1 MNAADP
7 QAAYYAGVRMARY
20 DLVKELVLAL
30 LAVSVLVVVLAAAL
44 SSPDDPAVT
53 IQTWAS
59 KDPVDFITTA
69 TSELSGQSGTAQYGP
84 PYTNTPD
91 AAQALGPIVP
101 QAWAGVSTP
110 IDTAK
115 DFVLQ
120 PLGFAAVGNPTLTKA
135 LQSYQAASPSQQQT
149 WLTDYST
156 ALANATIAN
165 GEVSVASGDYG
176 PVPDLMA
183 SLLGVART
191 GGLDGL
197 LLSSGNLFQTDFT
210 RPLLFMG
217 DGNYLAGLA
226 ADQHLTGDQWGMMNE
241 TGSYPGQTWLWAFSV
256 WYQIPPFNTASNTD
270 LVVIILMIV
279 LTALL
284 ALVPFIPVLRDI
296 PRWVPVHRLIWRGYY
311 REQVTTARRQSAG

>member
-1 MNAADP
+1 MNAADR
-7 QAAYYAGVRMARY
+7 QDRYYAGIRMVRY
-20 DLVKELVLAL
+20 DLVKELALAL
-30 LAVSVLVVVLAAAL
+30 LAVSVLVLGLAGVL

-53 IQTWAS
+53 IQTWAT
-59 KDPVDFITTA
+59 KDPVDFVTTA

-91 AAQALGPIVP
+91 AAQALGPIAP

-110 IDTAK
+110 IDTAQ
-115 DFVLQ
+115 DFVLR

-135 LQSYQAASPSQQQT
+135 LQTYEAASADQQQA

-156 ALANATIAN
+156 ALGDATVAND
-165 GEVSVASGDYG
+165 EVSVASGDYG

-183 SLLGVART
+183 GLLGLGRT
-191 GGLDGL
+191 GALDGL

-217 DGNYLAGLA
+217 DGSYLSGLA

-241 TGSYPGQTWLWAFSV
+241 TGSYPGQTWLWLFSF

-270 LVVIILMIV
+270 LLVIILMIG

-296 PRWVPVHRLIWRGYY
+296 PRWIPVYRLIWRRYY
-311 REQVTTARRQSAG
+311 RGR